1 MRACIF
7 PSLPFP
13 SIASPSDT
21 HADFAKYSM
30 GESKWARKLKGTD
43 MPISRAAI
51 VIDMCAAAA
60 VCTVFVATTCVFL
73 IPPNPGPNYDSF
85 M

>member
-1 MRACIF
+1 M
-7 PSLPFP
+7 SV
-13 SIASPSDT
+13 S
-21 HADFAKYSM
+21 DFAKYSM
-30 GESKWARKLKGTD
+30 AESKWARKLKGTD